1 MTFSF
6 INKIFNYI
14 CCCTCFSFCCSDDL
28 DNINNYQTMDNKNV
42 SVSGTRSTSSST
54 LDTTT
59 PRVSMDNI
67 YNRYSL
73 SDEENYNY
81 VYNQMNYT

>member
-1 MTFSF
+1 
-6 INKIFNYI
+6 
-14 CCCTCFSFCCSDDL
+14 
-28 DNINNYQTMDNKNV
+28 MDNKNV
-42 SVSGTRSTSSST
+42 SVTSRSPSSSNP
-54 LDTTT
+54 DTIT

-81 VYNQMNYT
+81 VYNHMNYT

>member
-1 MTFSF
+1 
-6 INKIFNYI
+6 
-14 CCCTCFSFCCSDDL
+14 
-28 DNINNYQTMDNKNV
+28 MDNKNV

>member
-1 MTFSF
+1 MTFKF
-6 INKIFNYI
+6 IYKIFNYI
-14 CCCTCFSFCCSDDL
+14 CCCTCFSCCSDDL

-42 SVSGTRSTSSST
+42 SVTSRSPSSSNP
-54 LDTTT
+54 DTIT

-81 VYNQMNYT
+81 VYNHMNYT